1 MFWGCCWFPQASTA
15 YLADDIQ
22 TFYTAA
28 VVVCAGT
35 AVALCCL
42 AAGLVVIMKGT
53 LPLRQMLFML
63 RQHTPVPDRT
73 TDSTNSTVVIGVKRP
88 ESQLV

>member
-1 MFWGCCWFPQASTA
+1 M
-15 YLADDIQ
+15 
-22 TFYTAA
+22 
-28 VVVCAGT
+28 
-35 AVALCCL
+35 ALCCL